1 MGCFKLRT
9 YPPVVVELDCLTVV
23 FLIFY
28 LYFRKLARDDLD
40 TFDCTDHACSSVSW
54 LDAYTVSTIM
64 GTSVRNAQA
73 KASVHMIDKE
83 RRVRTAVLLLL
94 VYTVSSTVDTSV
106 KNAQAKAYV
115 NTVE

>member
-1 MGCFKLRT
+1 
-9 YPPVVVELDCLTVV
+9 
-23 FLIFY
+23 
-28 LYFRKLARDDLD
+28 
-40 TFDCTDHACSSVSW
+40 
-54 LDAYTVSTIM
+54 
-64 GTSVRNAQA
+64 
-73 KASVHMIDKE
+73 MIDTE